1 MWVCY
6 LLCALPLVGGLWA
19 WIYSKKVVWWE
30 WMISVVV
37 AVIACVIWHFC
48 LVWGMT
54 TDEETW
60 SGYITKAVHHPEW
73 VERYKVAIY
82 KTVTKTRT
90 VGTGKNRRTETYT
103 DRVFSHYETRYR
115 THPEYWEAHDT
126 LEESYSIGRD
136 LFGDLVKAFG
146 GVDTV
151 NGNKSGFHSGDQNI
165 YVANNRTGI
174 IYPTTTTKSWTN
186 RVKSAPSLFSYAKI
200 PEGTKVFEYPYCRGW
215 ADTNRLLGTAKNKVP
230 ILEWDRLNARLGSM
244 KKVNL
249 IACGF
254 ATEGDGDSC
263 MADFQEA
270 AWLGGKKNDLV
281 ICFGGSPEKPSWVRA
296 FGWTE
301 KEICKRNLESLIL
314 KDGFVQEILPKIE
327 KEVIANYEL
336 KDWSKFDYLE
346 IEPSPW
352 AYVTIL
358 LVIIITQGG
367 IWYFAFA
374 NEETKEP
381 KSKFSYP

>member
-30 WMISVVV
+30 WMLSFGLAVV
-37 AVIACVIWHFC
+37 ACFIWHLC

-60 SGYITKAVHHPEW
+60 SGYIVQATFHPEW
-73 VERYKVAIY
+73 VEEYKVAIY
-82 KTVTKTRT
+82 KTV
-90 VGTGKNRRTETYT
+90 RRTHT
-103 DRVFSHYETRYR
+103 DSKGRTHTTSERVFSHYETRHR
-115 THPEYWEAHDT
+115 THEQYWDACDT
-126 LEESYSIGRD
+126 LDKTYDITRAEYDNVAKGFGEVATRD
-136 LFGDLVKAFG
+136 GHKGGFDGGDP
-146 GVDTV
+146 
-151 NGNKSGFHSGDQNI
+151 NI
-165 YVANNRTGI
+165 YVAVNKTCI

-186 RVKSAPSLFSYAKI
+186 RIKSAPSLFSYAKV
-200 PEGTKVFEYPYCRGW
+200 PPGTKVFEYPRCDGW
-215 ADTNRLLGTAKNKVP
+215 RDSPRLLGTAGLKVP
-230 ILEWDRLNARLGSM
+230 ILEWDRVNARLGSA

-263 MADFQEA
+263 MAQYQEA

-281 ICFGGSPEKPSWVRA
+281 ICFGGAPEKPFWVKA

-301 KEICKRNLESLIL
+301 QEICKRNLESLVL
-314 KDGFVQEILPKIE
+314 EKGFVEATLPAIE
-327 KEVIANYEL
+327 KEVAANYQI

-352 AYVTIL
+352 AYVTIVL
-358 LVIIITQGG
+358 IIAITQGA
-367 IWYFAFA
+367 IWI
-374 NEETKEP
+374 
-381 KSKFSYP
+381 FSFKNVIEKDQ